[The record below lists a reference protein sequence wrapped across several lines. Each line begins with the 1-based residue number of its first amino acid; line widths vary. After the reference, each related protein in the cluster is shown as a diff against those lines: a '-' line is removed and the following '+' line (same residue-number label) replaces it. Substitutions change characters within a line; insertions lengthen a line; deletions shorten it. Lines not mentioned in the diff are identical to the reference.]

1 MTAGRLTVSDV
12 FTRVVATGVAL
23 TGIAMAV
30 VGIALLWGPLGQV
43 LVAPVVVA
51 IGVMAYIAGRA
62 LWWTVD
68 QDVRART

>member
-12 FTRVVATGVAL
+12 FMRVVATGIAL
-23 TGIAMAV
+23 TGIAIAV
-30 VGIALLWGPLGQV
+30 GGVALFWGPMRQV
-43 LVAPVVVA
+43 LAGPVVVA
-51 IGVMAYIAGRA
+51 MGVMAYIGGRA